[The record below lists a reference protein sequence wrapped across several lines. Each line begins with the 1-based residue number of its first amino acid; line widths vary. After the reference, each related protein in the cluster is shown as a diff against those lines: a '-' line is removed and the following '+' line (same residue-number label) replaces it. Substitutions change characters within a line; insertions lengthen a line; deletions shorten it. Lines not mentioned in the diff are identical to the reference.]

1 LYFDLKQLL
10 SLDTEH
16 IDTGIHSHP
25 TGFED
30 NDDKRHEEGGEY
42 YHGSAEKNNKSGR
55 KEQSVIDLASG
66 SNEDENEDVEDEN
79 SRSDTGSDYYA
90 TKGKDNDS
98 NLDVSSPSVCE

>member
-1 LYFDLKQLL
+1 MFFDLKQLL

-30 NDDKRHEEGGEY
+30 NDDKRHEEEGEY
-42 YHGSAEKNNKSGR
+42 DDGSAEKNNKLGR
-55 KEQSVIDLASG
+55 NEISLIDVASE
-66 SNEDENEDVEDEN
+66 SNEDENEGVEIEHTSIDSE
-79 SRSDTGSDYYA
+79 SDYDA

-98 NLDVSSPSVCE
+98 NLDVSSSSVCE